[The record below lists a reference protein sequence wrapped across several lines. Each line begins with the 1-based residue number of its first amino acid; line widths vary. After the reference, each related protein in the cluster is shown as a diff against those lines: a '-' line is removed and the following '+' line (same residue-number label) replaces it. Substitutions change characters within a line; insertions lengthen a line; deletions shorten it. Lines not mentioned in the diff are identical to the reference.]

1 MTIKVSTPVSYYYMT
16 KFNFGGKKA
25 GDVDLTCSIFYDSM
39 GWGITHPFSLGVV
52 IAVILSIE
60 EIDSVLSL

>member
-1 MTIKVSTPVSYYYMT
+1 MT